1 MEAILAR
8 FSGSDYRL
16 YLSGPTNFR
25 DTIACTRKYKG
36 DRPPKPRHYLA
47 VGGYLEQN
55 YGAKYTDGEEADDI
69 IAKDMRSLGDGGII
83 VSTDK
88 DLDQVAGRHY
98 NWVTGDLY
106 TVSRRT
112 ADFNF
117 WTQVLTGDPT
127 DNVPGLSGIGP
138 ATADKLLGG
147 CGSSAELRERVKS
160 VYADHRRSI
169 EYFVEQ
175 ASLIKIGERFDRGSD

>member
-8 FSGSDYRL
+8 FPGASFVL
-16 YLSGPTNFR
+16 YLSGNTNFR
-25 DTIACTRKYKG
+25 TSIARTAVYKA
-36 DRPPKPRHYLA
+36 DRPAKPKYYKP
-47 VGGYLEQN
+47 VGQFLVDN

-69 IAKDMRSLGDGGII
+69 IAKDMRSLGDGGVI

-88 DLDQVAGRHY
+88 DLNQVPGRHY

-106 TVSRRT
+106 TVSRRA
-112 ADFNF
+112 ADFAF

-138 ATADKLLGG
+138 ATADKLLGD
-147 CGSSAELRERVKS
+147 CRSSADLRERVKS
-160 VYADHRRSI
+160 IYADHKRSI